1 MTSLPTAPA
10 SGAHRGSDVGRA
22 ARPAD
27 VHRVTQLGVVR
38 SELTKLRSLRSTVWS
53 LLAAAVL
60 IIGLSVL
67 VPLVTVSHWPPR
79 NPAEAAGF
87 DPTAR
92 SLAGMF
98 LAQLAIG
105 VLGVLL
111 VTGEYATGSIRS
123 TFAAVPSRLPVLW
136 AKVVV
141 FAAAT
146 LVVTVPAVL
155 VAFVV
160 GQSILAG
167 KDIQASFGDPGVL
180 RAVIGGA
187 LYLTVVGVLGIG
199 LGTLLRSTA
208 AGISALFGLL
218 FVVPIVVRLL
228 PSSVSVPVGKYLP
241 SNAGQAVTAVVPES
255 ASLSPWIGFALFCGY
270 AAVAVAVAA
279 VTLVR
284 RDA

>member
-1 MTSLPTAPA
+1 MTTSPTAPVTE
-10 SGAHRGSDVGRA
+10 HRGVTGHGTG
-22 ARPAD
+22 PGY
-27 VHRVTQLGVVR
+27 RVTQLGVLR
-38 SELTKLRSLRSTVWS
+38 AELTKLRSLRSTVWS
-53 LLAAAVL
+53 LLAAALLV
-60 IIGLSVL
+60 IGLSVL
-67 VPLVTVSHWPPR
+67 VPLVAVSHWPPR

-123 TFAAVPSRLPVLW
+123 TFAAVPARLPVLW
-136 AKVVV
+136 AKRAV

-146 LVVTVPAVL
+146 LVVMVPAVL
-155 VAFVV
+155 VAFFV
-160 GQSILAG
+160 GQTILSG
-167 KDIQASFGDPGVL
+167 KGIQASIGDPGVL
-180 RAVIGGA
+180 RAVIGA
-187 LYLTVVGVLGIG
+187 TLYLTVVGVLGIG

-218 FVVPIVVRLL
+218 FVLPIIVRLL
-228 PSSVSVPVGKYLP
+228 PSSVSDPVGKYLP
-241 SNAGQAVTAVVPES
+241 SSAGQAITAVVPES
-255 ASLSPWIGFALFCGY
+255 TSLSPWVGFVLFCGY
-270 AAVAVAVAA
+270 AALAVGAAA
-279 VTLVR
+279 VMLLR

>member
-1 MTSLPTAPA
+1 MSTVSAAP
-10 SGAHRGSDVGRA
+10 V
-22 ARPAD
+22 
-27 VHRVTQLGVVR
+27 VHRVTQLGVLR

-53 LLAAAVL
+53 LLAVALL
-60 IIGLSVL
+60 IVGLSVL

-79 NPAEAAGF
+79 DPREAVGF

-123 TFAAVPSRLPVLW
+123 TFAAVPTRLPVLW

-146 LVVTVPAVL
+146 LIVTVPAVL
-155 VAFVV
+155 VAFFV
-160 GQSILAG
+160 GQSILSG
-167 KDIQASFGDPGVL
+167 KNIQASIGDPGVL

-199 LGTLLRSTA
+199 LGSLLRSTA
-208 AGISALFGLL
+208 AGISALFGVL
-218 FVVPIVVRLL
+218 FVLPIIVRLL
-228 PSSVSVPVGKYLP
+228 PTSVSDPVGKYLP
-241 SNAGQAVTAVVPES
+241 SSAGQAITAVVPS
-255 ASLSPWIGFALFCGY
+255 ATDLSPWVGFVLFCGY
-270 AAVAVAVAA
+270 AAVTVAVAA
-279 VTLVR
+279 AVLAR
-284 RDA
+284 RDT